1 MTVLS
6 EINKITYIGSLAQTL
21 YPIPFEYVNT
31 DNIKV
36 SVYTSNDEFVEDWTF
51 STQYVIEGGNVKVLP
66 GYEID
71 DTKKLL
77 VLRSLDIVQ
86 DNKYREGG
94 DFPAKS
100 TELSFDKLTMIA
112 QQHQEV
118 LDRCVKV
125 EVVGKQTPQELLDE
139 VYSKLDSAT
148 EIAGDAINA
157 ANQAQ
162 TAADNATAAV
172 NSAEQTLVQT
182 QAYVDS
188 AKVDINNTKNTAI
201 NTINSTVS
209 TAKADIAN
217 TVVSAK
223 ADITNTADN
232 ATGEI
237 TSTVTQAK
245 ADINTAIDEATMN
258 ISDTVDTG
266 ISSITNVKD
275 SAINTINTSVSDA
288 KSDIDDKI
296 LVATNEI
303 TTIKNEAVTTATEA
317 KNLSEQAI
325 VDINN
330 AKTTAESNIDDKVL
344 SANNTIDSKVN
355 GAKSDITDSVNAAK
369 DNISN
374 AVSTAELEI
383 TGVKNEAIN
392 TINTSVST
400 AESNISTIVS
410 DAEGSITNIAVT
422 EANKAIA
429 NASKEATDTAT
440 ANLNNYVDGTVK
452 PSLHTYVDQ
461 AQADANSAATSME
474 QAALSATAASNYA
487 SNASADADNAAESA
501 ALASA
506 DAGSAARSAEIA
518 QQIKDSL
525 GNVYVYKGSVNSYSN
540 LPSGASVGDVYN
552 VVSNGKNYAWTGSEW
567 DDLGG
572 TVDLSEYQKTADAD
586 SKYATQTSL
595 NSLSSTVSSNSS
607 NITSLQNNKQDTIT
621 GAASTITSSNL
632 TSSRA
637 LVSNGSGKV
646 AVSDVT
652 STELGYLDGVTSS
665 IQTQLNTKQTT
676 ENLSQTIDASTTKYP
691 SNKAVKDALAN
702 VSGVGNIGD
711 IKYTARTDTPEGGA
725 WCDGAEY
732 TQAAF
737 PDLYQ
742 MLVSDKL
749 QSTTYTD
756 FNNQVSTNGYC
767 SLFALNTATTSFKV
781 PSLPDKYVIGLEDE
795 IPVKGNGMTLGLTNG
810 ETLGG
815 ITSANIAVSSGNPF
829 YKDIYGTNIGTAG
842 STAPTPNKS
851 LGVTTDST
859 KSGIIAD
866 CSNASKVVTL
876 KAYVVLYTSAAE
888 ASVAQ
893 ASEFMTALGGKANV
907 DLSNVSSNIDYVVE
921 SYKNG
926 ANWYRVYK
934 SGWIEQGGLV
944 DNGTAQMSWNKVVN
958 LLKPLSTNYTLVVS
972 DIDSSNNDARPCSA
986 KLLTETSFKII
997 SSFLWGRDNQS
1008 RYACWYA
1015 CGQGA

>member
-1 MTVLS
+1 MTKVEIKRLDSVTANDTTATLLINNNFKAIQDALENTLS
-6 EINKITYIGSLAQTL
+6 RDGTTPNFMDANLDLNSYKIINSGEATDDNDVVTLKLVKDSIGTATESAEAAANSAKQAATSAQSAQ
-21 YPIPFEYVNT
+21 
-31 DNIKV
+31 V
-36 SVYTSNDEFVEDWTF
+36 SATNAIIATRNAEET
-51 STQYVIEGGNVKVLP
+51 
-66 GYEID
+66 
-71 DTKKLL
+71 
-77 VLRSLDIVQ
+77 IVQ
-86 DNKYREGG
+86 ATGLLEE
-94 DFPAKS
+94 
-100 TELSFDKLTMIA
+100 T
-112 QQHQEV
+112 
-118 LDRCVKV
+118 
-125 EVVGKQTPQELLDE
+125 QT
-139 VYSKLDSAT
+139 
-148 EIAGDAINA
+148 
-157 ANQAQ
+157 
-162 TAADNATAAV
+162 
-172 NSAEQTLVQT
+172 
-182 QAYVDS
+182 YVDN
-188 AKVDINNTKNTAI
+188 AKVDINNT
-201 NTINSTVS
+201 V
-209 TAKADIAN
+209 AK
-217 TVVSAK
+217 
-223 ADITNTADN
+223 
-232 ATGEI
+232 G
-237 TSTVTQAK
+237 K

-258 ISDTVDTG
+258 ISDTVDAG
-266 ISSITNVKD
+266 ISSINSIKD
-275 SAINTINTSVSDA
+275 SAINTINTSVSTA

-303 TTIKNEAVTTATEA
+303 TTIKNEAVTAATEA

-330 AKTTAESNIDDKVL
+330 AKTTAESNIDAKVL

-355 GAKSDITDSVNAAK
+355 SAKSDITDSVNAAK

-374 AVSTAELEI
+374 TVSTAELEI

-429 NASKEATDTAT
+429 SAAQEATNTAT
-440 ANLNNYVDGTVK
+440 ANLNSYVDGTVK
-452 PSLHTYVDQ
+452 PSLQTYVDKT
-461 AQADANSAATSME
+461 QADANSAATSME

-540 LPSGASVGDVYN
+540 LPSVASVGDVYN

-586 SKYATQTSL
+586 SKYATKASL

-607 NITSLQNNKQDTIT
+607 SIASL
-621 GAASTITSSNL
+621 
-632 TSSRA
+632 
-637 LVSNGSGKV
+637 
-646 AVSDVT
+646 
-652 STELGYLDGVTSS
+652 
-665 IQTQLNTKQTT
+665 QTQLNTKQDIA
-676 ENLSQTIDASTTKYP
+676 NLSQTLDNSTTKYP

-725 WCDGAEY
+725 WCDGEEY

-742 MLVSDKL
+742 MLVDGKL
-749 QSTTYTD
+749 HSTTYAD
-756 FNNQVSTNGYC
+756 FNSQVSANGYC

-795 IPVKGNGMTLGLTNG
+795 IPVVGNGMGLGFDTGVTGYEHVGIRAGDGVTSNAFVTSVNAYGKNVG
-810 ETLGG
+810 E
-815 ITSANIAVSSGNPF
+815 
-829 YKDIYGTNIGTAG
+829 TAG
-842 STAPTPNKS
+842 SGIATGKVA
-851 LGVTTDST
+851 GITTDPT

-866 CSNASKVVTL
+866 GSNASKVVTL
-876 KAYVVLYTSAAE
+876 KAYVVLYASAAE

-893 ASEFMTALGGKANV
+893 AAEFMTALSGKANV
-907 DLSNVSSNIDYVVE
+907 DLSNVSSNIDNVVE
-921 SYKNG
+921 RYNDGK
-926 ANWYRVYK
+926 NWYRVYK
-934 SGWIEQGGLV
+934 NGWIEQGGLV
-944 DNGTAQMSWNKVVN
+944 DNGTAEMSWNKVVN

-972 DIDSSNNDARPCSA
+972 DIDSSNDHARPCSA

-997 SSFLWGRDNQS
+997 SSFLWGRDNTS